1 MVLSSGDGSDACGKG
16 RSHGIRLLPPRNFP
30 RGNVPF
36 VMLSVEKG
44 KKCLRIRKDIALYQ
58 EYGQRW
64 TISLRCKRVT
74 AGPLRK
80 HVP

>member
-1 MVLSSGDGSDACGKG
+1 M
-16 RSHGIRLLPPRNFP
+16 RPRNDS
-30 RGNVPF
+30 RGNVHF
-36 VMLSVEKG
+36 TMHSLKKG

-58 EYGQRW
+58 EYGHRW
-64 TISLRCKRVT
+64 TISLKCKRVA